1 MVKNKPFLILA
12 LGNDLLGDDAV
23 GPLAARELQKCLN
36 TEQIEIV
43 ETGEAGL
50 ALMEVLTGY
59 EKALIIDSVQTCQHP
74 PGTVI
79 EFHPEDFRK
88 VVAPSPHYAGL
99 PEILASAERFELPMP
114 SELRI
119 LAMEVANPFDFA
131 ESFTPEVAKGFPSL
145 IGKACEIARSWS
157 ESSAE

>member
-1 MVKNKPFLILA
+1 MENRRPFLILA

-23 GPLAARELQKCLN
+23 GPLAARELERRLDLTK
-36 TEQIEIV
+36 IDIV
-43 ETGEAGL
+43 ETGKAGL
-50 ALMEVLTGY
+50 ALMEILTGY
-59 EKALIIDSVQTCQHP
+59 EKALIIDSVQTCENP

-79 EFHPEDFRK
+79 EFQPGDFRK

-99 PEILASAERFELPMP
+99 PEILSSAERFDLPMP

-131 ESFTPEVAKGFPSL
+131 EKFTPEVEMGFPDL
-145 IGKACEIARSWS
+145 IDRACAIAASW
-157 ESSAE
+157 

>member
-1 MVKNKPFLILA
+1 MVNQRPFLILA

-23 GPLAARELQKCLN
+23 GPLAARELENRLN
-36 TEQIEIV
+36 TETIDIV

-50 ALMEVLTGY
+50 ALMEKLTGY
-59 EKALIIDSVQTCQHP
+59 EKALIIDSVQTCENP

-79 EFHPEDFRK
+79 EFHPDDFRK

-131 ESFTPEVAKGFPSL
+131 ETFTPDVAKGFPNL
-145 IGKACEIARSWS
+145 IDKACEIAESW
-157 ESSAE
+157 